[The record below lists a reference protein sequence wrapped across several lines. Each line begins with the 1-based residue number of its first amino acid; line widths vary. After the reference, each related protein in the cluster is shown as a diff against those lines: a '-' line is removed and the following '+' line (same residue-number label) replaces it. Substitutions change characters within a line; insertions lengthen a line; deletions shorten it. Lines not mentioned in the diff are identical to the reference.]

1 MTELKDNIDHMQS
14 ADVFSDEA
22 WEAILPRRITNLLT
36 EMDSFLK
43 VGTHFHAW
51 SDRPWAKL
59 LYKIEMYHPY
69 MTEKQKQLVDLMIK
83 CYSEEMKW
91 IPDDDTT

>member
-1 MTELKDNIDHMQS
+1 
-14 ADVFSDEA
+14 
-22 WEAILPRRITNLLT
+22 
-36 EMDSFLK
+36 
-43 VGTHFHAW
+43 
-51 SDRPWAKL
+51 
-59 LYKIEMYHPY
+59 